1 MDTTAEALP
10 QDLWSSILDSVSSS
24 RSIPAKQILLLGQ
37 PSSGKSTLAS
47 ALLQKPVSADQKDG
61 QKIDFAIGYDFADVR
76 DDADEGEI
84 AIPSVSDLSDGFFFY
99 SSDTL
104 ARLSVYTVPSSAPA
118 CTALLPNSLPPRWTL
133 SSTLVI
139 IVLDWTRPWTFVED
153 LETWL
158 TWVETWAKGDASR
171 EVEIIREECRERREF
186 FCVFFLYG

>member
-1 MDTTAEALP
+1 MCGMTPTKVSL
-10 QDLWSSILDSVSSS
+10 QFFCLDSS
-24 RSIPAKQILLLGQ
+24 
-37 PSSGKSTLAS
+37 
-47 ALLQKPVSADQKDG
+47 
-61 QKIDFAIGYDFADVR
+61 
-76 DDADEGEI
+76 DE
-84 AIPSVSDLSDGFFFY
+84 FT
-99 SSDTL
+99 DTL
-104 ARLSVYTVPSSAPA
+104 ARLSVYTVPSSASA

-186 FCVFFLYG
+186 FCA